1 MNPTPTLST
10 IIGTTRIRTQEWRIF
25 NFGKARQLYTHDMPF
40 LRKIFW
46 FPSSGDGGPPLSWYL
61 ILYPSGKDQTFD
73 CVAASFGA
81 EPTAVEREQLSWQR
95 EPIDYGI
102 EAYSIASF
110 NDGAENPAIAVQQE
124 PVFMDR
130 TTGMGKIF
138 SSVSHEIT
146 TVRFLSYTK
155 TPKWDAKKSKDSY
168 DLLIKLHFVVS
179 GFHNETLGPPI
190 KPKINIITDFT
201 KPTDPLSAFIY
212 HLNADPSAD
221 VTFTFSIQHPA
232 QPPPTLRSHR
242 ILLASRSVYFAT
254 MLSVSP
260 PMCDV
265 YIPDAMHTHFA
276 VLLYHL
282 YSGSLPAT
290 RLPARTLRDVYRAA
304 HMYYLSELMSAIE
317 EAFWRRLGGGDEAI
331 SLREWQEYLAF
342 AIENALERL
351 RRAVVCWIV
360 DQWEPVKGSRGM
372 EEFGK
377 RWERWSEIEEGEWDE
392 EAVVHP
398 EDTSIR
404 TSGVALSPQRSSD
417 VLQDGLSSGSNAND
431 TIATESPSSLQAN
444 SETLRHE
451 HSSNLNLSGATL
463 HSPCT
468 HPSQTPQSIFIGPT
482 AEVDDAMAVLSQD
495 IEWLRDVFMRL
506 NGRVTPKGWTCEC
519 CGRVLKQV

>member
-1 MNPTPTLST
+1 MNPTATLST
-10 IIGTTRIRTQEWRIF
+10 IIGTTGIRTQEWRIV
-25 NFGKARQLYTHDMPF
+25 NFGKVRQLYTHDMPF
-40 LRKIFW
+40 RRKIFW
-46 FPSSGDGGPPLSWYL
+46 FPSSSDGGQPLSWYL

-81 EPTAVEREQLSWQR
+81 EPTAVERERLSWQR

-102 EAYSIASF
+102 EAYSIASV
-110 NDGAENPAIAVQQE
+110 NDGAEENPAMAVQQE

-130 TTGMGKIF
+130 TAGMGKIF

-146 TVRFLSYTK
+146 AVRFLSYTK
-155 TPKWDAKKSKDSY
+155 TPKWDAKKSRDSY

-179 GFHNETLGPPI
+179 GLHNEETLGPPI
-190 KPKINIITDFT
+190 KPKVNITTDFT

-221 VTFTFSIQHPA
+221 ITFTFSTQHPA

-260 PMCDV
+260 PMRDV

-282 YSGSLPAT
+282 YSGSLPT
-290 RLPARTLRDVYRAA
+290 TQLPARTLRDVYRAA
-304 HMYYLSELMSAIE
+304 HMYYFTELMSAIE

-331 SLREWQEYLAF
+331 SVKEWPEYLAF

-351 RRAVVCWIV
+351 KKAVICWVV
-360 DQWEPVKGSRGM
+360 DQWEPVKGSRGI

-377 RWERWSEIEEGEWDE
+377 RWERWSEIEEGECEDE
-392 EAVVHP
+392 EAIVHP

-404 TSGVALSPQRSSD
+404 TSGAAFSFQGTSD
-417 VLQDGLSSGSNAND
+417 VPQDSSSSGSNAND
-431 TIATESPSSLQAN
+431 TVATEFPPL
-444 SETLRHE
+444 EIPRYE
-451 HSSNLNLSGATL
+451 CSSNRRPSGATL
-463 HSPCT
+463 HST
-468 HPSQTPQSIFIGPT
+468 RTISRSIFIGPA
-482 AEVDDAMAVLSQD
+482 AEVDDALAVLSQD
-495 IEWLRDVFMRL
+495 IGWLRDVFMRL
-506 NGRVTPKGWTCEC
+506 NGRVTSKGWTCEC
-519 CGRVLKQV
+519 CGRVLKQA